1 MKLFVTKIYSCVK
14 EKKPKTIENSG
25 NAKLFNVKAFSVD
38 KYSCSSPGESKW
50 WVPIASFNYRP

>member
-1 MKLFVTKIYSCVK
+1 MCKG
-14 EKKPKTIENSG
+14 KKPKTIENSG

-38 KYSCSSPGESKW
+38 KYSCSSPGKSKW